1 MNGIDVSG
9 WQPPNITGM
18 VDYDFVIIK
27 ATEGTSY
34 VSPNCDKQYQIAKT
48 REKLIGVYH
57 FLKGNDPVAEANFFV
72 DNVQGYLGEAIL
84 VLDWEANA
92 INMGREWL
100 RSVIKQVKKR
110 TKSGI
115 MIYGSLSP
123 MTAHDIA
130 GIAKDEGVKLWVAAY
145 PNYNAGGYREEPQ
158 LLDSVVRQ
166 YSSSG
171 RLPGYNANI
180 DLNISTL
187 TPDSWREF
195 AKGGYDDAVLTSTNV
210 PPRLKPADQ
219 VADAV
224 IRGEFGN
231 GEDRR
236 NRLTVAGYNY
246 ADIQAIVNMK
256 LGAAPQPV
264 HKSDQQIVDEVIGG
278 LWGNGDD
285 RKNKLKEAGYDYD
298 TIQNLVNT
306 KLGVSTEASKTQPEY
321 YTVPSGSAGYNGAT
335 AVKFGLTVD
344 QLVKLNTDRYPNMTA
359 NYVQAGWNLRV
370 K

>member
-27 ATEGTSY
+27 ATEGTGY

-48 REKLIGVYH
+48 REKCIGVYH
-57 FLKGNDPVAEANFFV
+57 FLRGGDPVAEANFFV
-72 DNVQGYLGEAIL
+72 DNIQGYLGEAIL

-123 MTAHDIA
+123 MQAHDIP

-145 PNYNAGGYREEPQ
+145 PNYNSGGYREESQ
-158 LLDSVVRQ
+158 LLGSVVRQ
-166 YSSSG
+166 YSSVG
-171 RLPGYNANI
+171 RLPGYNSNL
-180 DLNISTL
+180 DLNRSTL
-187 TPDSWREF
+187 TPQQWREF
-195 AKGGYDDAVLTSTNV
+195 AKGGYDVVLASTNV
-210 PPRLKPADQ
+210 PSPLKPVDQ

-224 IRGEFGN
+224 IRGEYGN

-246 ADIQAIVNMK
+246 SEVQAVVNMK
-256 LGAAPQPV
+256 LGAAPAPQ
-264 HKSDQQIVDEVIGG
+264 HKTEQQIADEVIGG

-285 RKNKLKEAGYDYD
+285 RRNRLKEAGYNYD
-298 TIQNLVNT
+298 SIQAIVNS
-306 KLGVSTEASKTQPEY
+306 KMGVSAEVAKEQPQW
-321 YTVPSGSAGYNGAT
+321 YTVPSGAAGYNGVT
-335 AVKFGLTVD
+335 AAKFGLTVD
-344 QLVKLNTDRYPNMTA
+344 QLVQMNKSKYPNMTA
-359 NYVQAGWNLRV
+359 NYVQAGWTLRV

>member
-1 MNGIDVSG
+1 MMNGIDVSG
-9 WQPPNITGM
+9 WQPPNITGL

-34 VSPNCDKQYQIAKT
+34 VSPYCDKQYQIAKT
-48 REKLIGVYH
+48 REKCIGVYH

-72 DNVQGYLGEAIL
+72 DNIQGYLGEAIL

-123 MTAHDIA
+123 MKAHDIP
-130 GIAKDEGVKLWVAAY
+130 GIAKDEGVALWVAAY
-145 PNYNAGGYREEPQ
+145 PNYNAGGYRDEPQ
-158 LLDSVVRQ
+158 LLGSVVRQ

-171 RLPGYNANI
+171 RLPGYNANL
-180 DLNISTL
+180 DLNRSILS
-187 TPDSWREF
+187 PAQWREM
-195 AKGGYDDAVLTSTNV
+195 AKGRYDVV
-210 PPRLKPADQ
+210 PTPNTPPHLKPADQ
-219 VADAV
+219 IADAV

-246 ADIQAIVNMK
+246 AEIQAIVNMK

-264 HKSDQQIVDEVIGG
+264 HKTEQQVADEVIGG

-285 RKNKLKEAGYDYD
+285 RKNRLKEAGYNYD
-298 TIQNLVNT
+298 SVQSIVNS
-306 KLGVSTEASKTQPEY
+306 KLGVSNEVAKEQPQF

-335 AVKFGLTVD
+335 AAKFGLTVD
-344 QLVKLNTDRYPNMTA
+344 QLVNMNKDKYPRMTA
-359 NYVQAGWNLRV
+359 NYVQAGWVLRV

>member
-9 WQPPNITGM
+9 WQPANITGM

-34 VSPNCDKQYQIAKT
+34 VSPFCDKQYQIAKT

-100 RSVIKQVKKR
+100 RSVIKQVKAR

-123 MTAHDIA
+123 MQAHDIA

-145 PNYNAGGYREEPQ
+145 PNYNSGGYREEPQ
-158 LLDSVVRQ
+158 LLGSVVRQ

-171 RLPGYNANI
+171 RLPGYNSNI
-180 DLNISTL
+180 DLNRSTL
-187 TPDSWREF
+187 TPDAWREF
-195 AKGGYDDAVLTSTNV
+195 AKGGYDNLPTTNPV
-210 PPRLKPADQ
+210 PQLKPAD
-219 VADAV
+219 VIADAV
-224 IRGEFGN
+224 LRGEFGN

-236 NRLTVAGYNY
+236 NRLTAAGYNY

-256 LGAAPQPV
+256 LGTAPEPV
-264 HKSDQQIVDEVIGG
+264 HKTNQQIADEVIGG

-285 RKNKLKEAGYDYD
+285 RKNRLQAAGYDYGSV
-298 TIQNLVNT
+298 QNAVNT
-306 KLGVSTEASKTQPEY
+306 KLGVSTEAAKDKPEY
-321 YTVPSGSAGYNGAT
+321 YTVPSGSAGYNGST
-335 AVKFGLTVD
+335 AAKFGISVD
-344 QLVKLNTDRYPNMTA
+344 ELVTMNKSKYPTMTA

>member
-34 VSPNCDKQYQIAKT
+34 VSPHCDKQYQIAKT

-72 DNVQGYLGEAIL
+72 DNVQGYLGDAIL

-100 RSVIKQVKKR
+100 RKVIKQVRKR

-115 MIYGSLSP
+115 LIYGSLSP
-123 MTAHDIA
+123 MQAHNIK
-130 GIAKDEGVKLWVAAY
+130 GIAQDEGVGLWVAAY
-145 PNYNAGGYREEPQ
+145 PNYNAGGYRDEPQ
-158 LLDSVVRQ
+158 LLGSVIRQ

-171 RLPGYNANI
+171 RLPGYNANL
-180 DLNISTL
+180 DLNRSIL
-187 TPDSWREF
+187 NPQQWREM
-195 AKGGYDDAVLTSTNV
+195 AKGGYDNV
-210 PPRLKPADQ
+210 PSHPVSQLKPADQ
-219 VADAV
+219 IADAV
-224 IRGEFGN
+224 LRGEFGN

-236 NRLTVAGYNY
+236 NRLTAAGYNY
-246 ADIQAIVNMK
+246 SEIQAIVNMK
-256 LGAAPQPV
+256 LGAAPQPA
-264 HKSDQQIVDEVIGG
+264 HKNEQQIADEVIGG

-285 RKNKLKEAGYDYD
+285 RKNRIKEAGYNYD
-298 TIQNLVNT
+298 SIQNIVNN
-306 KLGVSTEASKTQPEY
+306 KLGLSTEAAKGNPEY
-321 YTVPSGSAGYNGAT
+321 YTVPSGSAGYNGST
-335 AVKFGLTVD
+335 AAKFGLTVD
-344 QLVKLNTDRYPNMTA
+344 QLVKMNKDKYPRMTA
-359 NYVQAGWNLRV
+359 NYVQAGWVLKV